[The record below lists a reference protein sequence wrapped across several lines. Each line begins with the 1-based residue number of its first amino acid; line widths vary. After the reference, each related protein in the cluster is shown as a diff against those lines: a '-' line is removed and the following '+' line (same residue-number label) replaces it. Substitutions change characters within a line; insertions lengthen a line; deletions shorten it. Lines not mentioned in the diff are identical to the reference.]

1 MKHEAI
7 IANLPKRSGFRR
19 EGGDPVA
26 RLLTLR
32 YTVSA
37 LPYEFAPGWFRKW
50 GSDLYGRML
59 ASSDTMEDASVKL
72 WDPNSGKLLRTLK
85 GHEDG
90 INALAFSP
98 DGKMLASG
106 GQDDQVILW
115 DTRTGKKLHVL
126 PDLDTNGTIVLWNAP
141 ALLRGDR

>member
-1 MKHEAI
+1 
-7 IANLPKRSGFRR
+7 
-19 EGGDPVA
+19 
-26 RLLTLR
+26 
-32 YTVSA
+32 
-37 LPYEFAPGWFRKW
+37 
-50 GSDLYGRML
+50 ML